1 MAVSRGRGRNGEE
14 EFGTDTRPGTN
25 GIINRKKRKEIYS
38 CRSNINSRLNFTFE
52 SGLKGCSRE
61 LLIFS
66 FFCVLI
72 EF

>member
-1 MAVSRGRGRNGEE
+1 MAVSRGRGRNGGEE

-61 LLIFS
+61 LLIFY
-66 FFCVLI
+66 FFFLCVD
-72 EF
+72 